1 MLRMLTLIILMT
13 NFLNLMTI
21 SKRKNNDSD
30 LIGPETM
37 ASFLIG
43 SIVRRGKLQKLS
55 QYIRN

>member
-1 MLRMLTLIILMT
+1 MP
-13 NFLNLMTI
+13 I